1 MHLHEYQA
9 KDLLVSYGLSIPPY
23 RVVSSSS
30 ECEKII
36 QEMGIS
42 SGVVKVQVHAGGRG
56 KNGGVRIARSVSE
69 IQDAVQNLLNMRFV
83 SNQTSGEALPVE
95 KVLITPLVDIAAEYY
110 LAIIMDRKHRCPAI
124 MLSKSGGMD
133 IEEVASASPEK
144 LLTVFLSPYAHI
156 YNYQIR
162 RILKF
167 MNWEGEVG
175 KQGTQLI
182 RKLIQCFYDN
192 DASLLEI
199 NPLVRTAGGD
209 LLILDA
215 KMTIDD
221 NALYRHPKL
230 EVLYDPSQ
238 ENIRDVLAKQIG
250 LSYIALDGNIGCLVN
265 GAGLAMST
273 LDILKIHGGS
283 AANFLDVGGS
293 ASEEQ
298 IQKAIS
304 LVLSDDNV
312 QVLFINIFGGIMNCS
327 AVAAGLVAVMQTR
340 ENVIPTVVR
349 LEGTNVEQGK
359 EIIQRSGIPCQ
370 FTDSLS
376 EGAELAVALSKH
388 I

>member
-9 KDLLVSYGLSIPPY
+9 KDLLVSYKIPTPPY
-23 RVVSSSS
+23 RVLSSLS
-30 ECEKII
+30 ESEDVI

-56 KNGGVRIARSVSE
+56 KNGGVRIARSVTE
-69 IQDAVQNLLNMRFV
+69 IQDAIRQLLGMRFV
-83 SNQTSGEALPVE
+83 SDQTSGEALPVE
-95 KVLITPLVDIAAEYY
+95 KVLITPLVDIATEYY
-110 LAIIMDRKHRCPAI
+110 IAIYVDRKHRCPAI
-124 MLSKSGGMD
+124 ILSKAGGID
-133 IEEVASASPEK
+133 IEEVASKSPEQ
-144 LLTVFLSPYAHI
+144 LLTVFLSPYARI
-156 YNYQIR
+156 YNYQMR

-167 MNWEGEVG
+167 MRWEGELG

-182 RKLIQCFYDN
+182 HKLIQCFYDN
-192 DASLLEI
+192 DAFLLEI
-199 NPLVRTAGGD
+199 NPLVLTTEGN
-209 LLILDA
+209 LFVLDA

-238 ENIRDVLAKQIG
+238 ENIRDVLAKQMG
-250 LSYIALDGNIGCLVN
+250 LSYISLDGNIGCLVN

-283 AANFLDVGGS
+283 AANFLDIGGS

-304 LVLSDDNV
+304 LVLSDENV
-312 QVLFINIFGGIMNCS
+312 RVLFINIFGGIMNCS
-327 AVAAGLVAVMQTR
+327 EIASGLVAVMQER
-340 ENVIPTVVR
+340 ENSLPTVVR
-349 LEGTNVEQGK
+349 LEGTNSEQGK
-359 EIIQRSGIPCQ
+359 EILRRSGISCQ
-370 FTDSLS
+370 FTDSLD
-376 EGAELAVALSKH
+376 EGAKLAVALSKY

>member
-9 KDLLVSYGLSIPPY
+9 KDLLVSYKIPTPPY
-23 RVVSSSS
+23 KVVTSLL
-30 ECEKII
+30 ECEQAI
-36 QEMGIS
+36 QELDIH
-42 SGVVKVQVHAGGRG
+42 SGVIKVQVHAGGRG
-56 KNGGVRIARSVSE
+56 KNGGVRIAKSIPE
-69 IQDAVQNLLNMRFV
+69 IKDAVQQLLNMHFV

-95 KVLITPLVDIAAEYY
+95 KVLITPLVSISTEYY
-110 LAIIMDRKHRCPAI
+110 LAIIIDRKHHCPSV
-124 MLSKSGGMD
+124 MLSKAGGMD
-133 IEEVASASPEK
+133 IEEVASKSPDQ
-144 LLTVFLSPYAHI
+144 LLTISLSPYARIH
-156 YNYQIR
+156 NYQIR

-167 MNWEGEVG
+167 MQWEGEVG
-175 KQGTQLI
+175 KQGIQI
-182 RKLIQCFYDN
+182 IHKLIQCFYDN

-199 NPLVRTAGGD
+199 NPLVLTTEGN

-250 LSYIALDGNIGCLVN
+250 LSYISLDGNIGCLVN

-273 LDILKIHGGS
+273 LDILKFYGGT

-304 LVLSDDNV
+304 LVLSDENV
-312 QVLFINIFGGIMNCS
+312 KVLFINIFGGIMNCS
-327 AVAAGLVAVMQTR
+327 AVASGLVAVMQTR
-340 ENVIPTVVR
+340 ENTVPTVIR
-349 LEGTNVEQGK
+349 LEGTNVEQGR
-359 EIIQRSGIPCQ
+359 EIVQRSGIPCL
-370 FTDSLS
+370 FTNSLN
-376 EGAELAVALSKH
+376 EGAELAVTLSKQV
-388 I
+388 